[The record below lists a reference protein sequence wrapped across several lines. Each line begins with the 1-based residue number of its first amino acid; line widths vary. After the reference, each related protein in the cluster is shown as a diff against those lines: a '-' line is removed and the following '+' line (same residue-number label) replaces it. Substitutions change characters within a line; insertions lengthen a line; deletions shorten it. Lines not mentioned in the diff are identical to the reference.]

1 MAGDNPLE
9 GKALRYLIA
18 SNSPGLGRD
27 NEIIECAYDVTRP
40 PVNGLAVKYCNLFDE
55 ENTGEYGP
63 YLRTSDTAKQYDEG
77 QIDPRGPG
85 WEKNLREQFDRAKQQ
100 GFAIVELDNPDA
112 YGVAEVVGAVSLA
125 ASYGFKVVAKNPLL
139 MEDDPTPYVAHAAII
154 GAIVEKDAGNP
165 PDMDALRRKAG
176 KPSLPVW
183 FVAFGNGLGWAQQTA
198 AAARP
203 FSNMHVTHSSRGEYA
218 SAEDVTA

>member
-1 MAGDNPLE
+1 MTGDNPLE
-9 GKALRYLIA
+9 GKRLRYLIG
-18 SNSPGLGRD
+18 SNSPGSGRD
-27 NEIIECAYDVTRP
+27 NEIIECAYDVARP
-40 PVNGLAVKYCNLFDE
+40 PAEGHAIKYCNLFDE

-63 YLRTSDTAKQYDEG
+63 YLKTSDTAKQYAEG

-85 WEKNLREQFDRAKQQ
+85 WEKNLREQFERAKQQ

-112 YGVAEVVGAVSLA
+112 YGVAEVVGAVNLA
-125 ASYGFKVVAKNPLL
+125 VSYGFKVVAKNPLL
-139 MEDDPTPYVAHAAII
+139 MEDDPTPYVAHPGIV
-154 GAIVEKDAGNP
+154 GAIVEKDAGDP

-183 FVAFGNGLGWAQQTA
+183 FVAFGNGLTWAQQTA

-203 FSNMHVTHSSRGEYA
+203 FSNMHVTHSSRGEYG
-218 SAEDVTA
+218 SSEDATA